1 MSKFC
6 QNCGTEN
13 EDNATFC
20 KSCGTALVVTN
31 SGEQA
36 NQANYQNNMNNQGM
50 NNYQYNMNNQPNLNL
65 VPNRNIVMC
74 IVLSVLTCGIYN
86 LYWIATMTDDANKV
100 ANTPNDTSGGM
111 TVLLGILTCGIYLIY
126 WYYKQG
132 QRLYQAGK
140 NYSVD
145 IKDNSI
151 PYLILSIIGF
161 NLISEILIQADL
173 NKFSNGN

>member
-20 KSCGTALVVTN
+20 KSCGTALVVTDYAQ
-31 SGEQA
+31 QA

-50 NNYQYNMNNQPNLNL
+50 NNYQNNMNNLNL
-65 VPNRNIVMC
+65 LPNRNIVMC
-74 IVLSVLTCGIYN
+74 IILSILTCGIYSF
-86 LYWIATMTDDANKV
+86 YWIATMTDDANKV

-111 TVLLGILTCGIYLIY
+111 TVLLGILTCGIYLFY

-140 NYSVD
+140 NYGLD

-151 PYLILSIIGF
+151 LYLILSLIGF
-161 NLISEILIQADL
+161 SLVSAILIQADL